1 MHVTCGDCC
10 GEGIHMHVTCGDC
23 CGEGRHSHMWRL
35 LWGMGD
41 TVTCGDCYGEWET
54 QSHVETVVGGHQLAC
69 GQ

>member
-1 MHVTCGDCC
+1 MGRGDTVMHVTCGDCC

-23 CGEGRHSHMWRL
+23 CGEGRHSHACDMWRL
-35 LWGMGD
+35 LWGG
-41 TVTCGDCYGEWET
+41 ET